1 MTVTF
6 LHTSDL
12 QIGMIRWFLD
22 SDAQARFDDARIN
35 AITRLGAIA
44 EEMNCEFIVMSGDVF
59 EHNSL
64 EKKTSGR
71 ALEALKKLPVP
82 VYLLSG
88 NHDPL
93 VADSLFY
100 QAENME
106 NVHVLSDSSPVEVRR
121 GVEIV
126 GAPLTTKR
134 ATYDVL
140 GGALGAL
147 TPTDAIRIAVGHGQ
161 TEARTNDIVPDL
173 INLDLA
179 ESKLAD
185 ASVDYIALGDT
196 HSTQA
201 VGETGRMWYSG
212 APETTDFYEVATGG
226 GETDSGNVLVVT
238 AGKGTAEVAKIPC
251 GAWIFE
257 ALTVSI
263 NSQEEAEA
271 FISTLETYPD
281 KSTTVIKYA
290 LQGTVSLAT
299 MKYLEQEIARL
310 QPIFAALY
318 ERPRLMDFHV
328 EPSEEELSDLGLYG
342 FAKTTLEELAAADNQ
357 TARDAVNLLFR
368 LSKEQ

>member
-35 AITRLGAIA
+35 AITRLGTIA
-44 EEMNCEFIVMSGDVF
+44 ENTKCEFIVIAGDVF

-100 QAENME
+100 QTENME
-106 NVHVLSDSSPVEVRR
+106 NVHVLTESTPFEVRK
-121 GVEIV
+121 GIEIV
-126 GAPLTTKR
+126 GAPLKTR
-134 ATYDVL
+134 HATHDVL
-140 GGALGAL
+140 GAALEAL
-147 TPTDAIRIAVGHGQ
+147 EPSESVRIAVGHGQ
-161 TEARTNDIVPDL
+161 TEARTNEIIPDL
-173 INLDLA
+173 ISVELA

-201 VGETGRMWYSG
+201 VGGTGRIWYSG
-212 APETTDFYEVATGG
+212 APETTDFYEVATNG
-226 GETDSGNVLVVT
+226 GEADSGNVLVVT
-238 AGKGTAEVAKIPC
+238 VGKGTAEVQTIPC
-251 GAWIFE
+251 GSWVFE
-257 ALTVSI
+257 ALTMPI

-271 FISTLETYPD
+271 FISMLEAYPD

-290 LQGTVSLAT
+290 LQGTVSLST
-299 MKYLEQEIARL
+299 MKYVEQEVARL

-318 ERPRLMDFHV
+318 ERHRLMDFHV
-328 EPSEEELSDLGLYG
+328 DPSAEELSDLGLHG
-342 FAKTTLEELAAADNQ
+342 FAKATLEELAATDSQ
-357 TARDAVNLLFR
+357 VARDAVNLLFR

>member
-1 MTVTF
+1 M
-6 LHTSDL
+6 
-12 QIGMIRWFLD
+12 
-22 SDAQARFDDARIN
+22 
-35 AITRLGAIA
+35 
-44 EEMNCEFIVMSGDVF
+44 
-59 EHNSL
+59 
-64 EKKTSGR
+64 
-71 ALEALKKLPVP
+71 EALKKLPVP

-238 AGKGTAEVAKIPC
+238 AGKGTAEVAKFPVERGFLRRLLYLSTPKKKRKLSSQRLRHIQTSPRPSSNMRC
-251 GAWIFE
+251 R
-257 ALTVSI
+257 AL
-263 NSQEEAEA
+263 
-271 FISTLETYPD
+271 
-281 KSTTVIKYA
+281 
-290 LQGTVSLAT
+290 
-299 MKYLEQEIARL
+299 
-310 QPIFAALY
+310 
-318 ERPRLMDFHV
+318 FHW
-328 EPSEEELSDLGLYG
+328 P
-342 FAKTTLEELAAADNQ
+342 Q
-357 TARDAVNLLFR
+357 
-368 LSKEQ
+368 

>member
-22 SDAQARFDDARIN
+22 PDAQARFDDARIN

-44 EEMNCEFIVMSGDVF
+44 EDTNCEFIVMSGDVF

-100 QAENME
+100 QAENIE
-106 NVHVLSDSSPVEVRR
+106 NVHVLSDSKPVEVRR

-126 GAPLTTKR
+126 GAPLKTKR
-134 ATYDVL
+134 ATYDI
-140 GGALGAL
+140 LGAAL
-147 TPTDAIRIAVGHGQ
+147 EALDPSDAIRIAVGHGQ
-161 TEARTNDIVPDL
+161 TEARTHEIIPDL

-179 ESKLAD
+179 ERKLAD

-196 HSTQA
+196 HSTQS

-226 GETDSGNVLVVT
+226 GEADSGNVLVVT
-238 AGKGTAEVAKIPC
+238 VGKGTAEVTKIPC
-251 GAWIFE
+251 GSWVFE
-257 ALTVSI
+257 ALTVPI

-271 FISTLETYPD
+271 FISTLEAYPD
-281 KSTTVIKYA
+281 KSTTVVKYA

-299 MKYLEQEIARL
+299 MKYVEQEVSRL

-328 EPSEEELSDLGLYG
+328 DPSEEELSDLGLYG
-342 FAKTTLEELAAADNQ
+342 FAKTTLEELAATDSQ
-357 TARDAVNLLFR
+357 SARDAVNLLFR